1 VDGHGVMR
9 KLMKEFSLC
18 PKLCFMQTSTD
29 QCVGITEDYCL
40 GACEKKEPATAYNSR
55 VLQAIASLTMR
66 PSYVVLD
73 KGLTDDEV
81 SCIMVVQGAFFGMG
95 YLPKNFETITQ
106 KAIADYITPYK
117 DNSTIRMLLHS
128 FATTN
133 PDQIK
138 IID

>member
-1 VDGHGVMR
+1 
-9 KLMKEFSLC
+9 
-18 PKLCFMQTSTD
+18 MQTSTD
-29 QCVGITEDYCL
+29 GCVGIVEEHCH
-40 GACEKKEPATAYNSR
+40 GACEKKEAPAAYNDR

-117 DNSTIRMLLHS
+117 DNSTIRMLLRA

-133 PDQIK
+133 PEQIK
-138 IID
+138 EIE